1 MTDDPNAE
9 TARKARPDSR
19 GPDAIGHADATDVL
33 SYLLAGP
40 ITFGA
45 LGWLGDRLLHTA
57 FLLPLGAL
65 LGVVLGLYIV
75 WLRYGRDG

>member
-1 MTDDPNAE
+1 MSDEPTPDN
-9 TARKARPDSR
+9 ARKERSDTR

-75 WLRYGRDG
+75 WLRYGRNG